1 VAFAVGGNG
10 AAVPGFLLVNPRSG
24 DGSPSAEELVT
35 AARELGVETHV
46 LEREHDPAEV
56 ARAAPEGPLG
66 VAGGDGSLGVV
77 AAVAMER
84 DLPFVC
90 VPFGTRNHFARD
102 IGLDRDDPL
111 AALAAF
117 AGVERRI
124 DVGHANERVF
134 LNNASVGLYASLVR
148 RRERHRRR
156 GEALARLRALVKSL
170 RTPDPHLVLDGE
182 PLGARVILIANNA
195 YRLDLL
201 DLGARERLDEGLL
214 HAYVAHGILRHT
226 WEERSAPE
234 FELDCAR
241 HRLEA
246 ALDGEPFVVEGT
258 LRCSVAPQ
266 ALRLLLPPG

>member
-1 VAFAVGGNG
+1 VAFAVAGNG

-24 DGSPSAEELVT
+24 DGSPSAEELVA
-35 AARELGVETHV
+35 AARERGVETHV
-46 LEREHDPAEV
+46 LEPDDDPGEV
-56 ARAAPEGPLG
+56 ARAAPAGPLG
-66 VAGGDGSLGVV
+66 MAGGDGSLGVV

-102 IGLDRDDPL
+102 VGLDRDDPV

-117 AGVERRI
+117 AGVERRV
-124 DVGHANERVF
+124 DVGRANERVF
-134 LNNASVGLYASLVR
+134 LNNAAVGLYASLVR

-182 PLGARVILIANNA
+182 PLEARVILIANNA
-195 YRLDLL
+195 YRLDIL

-214 HAYVAHGILRHT
+214 YAYVAHGILRHT
-226 WEERSAPE
+226 WEERSAPA

-246 ALDGEPFVVEGT
+246 ALDGEPFVVEGA
-258 LRCSVAPQ
+258 LRCSVAPL

>member
-1 VAFAVGGNG
+1 VAFGAAGNG

-24 DGSPSAEELVT
+24 DGTPPADELVAAAET
-35 AARELGVETHV
+35 AGVETH
-46 LEREHDPAEV
+46 LLGRDDDPAELARV
-56 ARAAPEGPLG
+56 APHGPLG
-66 VAGGDGSLGVV
+66 MAGGDGSLGIV

-84 DLPFVC
+84 DVPFVC

-102 IGLDRDDPL
+102 IGLDRADPL

-117 AGVERRI
+117 DGVERRV
-124 DVGHANERVF
+124 DVGRENERVF

-156 GEALARLRALVKSL
+156 GDALARLRALVKSL
-170 RTPDPHLVLDGE
+170 RTPDPHLVLDGKRLE
-182 PLGARVILIANNA
+182 ARVILIANNA
-195 YRLDLL
+195 YRLDIL

-226 WEERSAPE
+226 WEERSAPV

-246 ALDGEPFVVEGT
+246 ALDGEPFVVEGP
-258 LRCSVAPQ
+258 LRCSVEPR